1 MEIIIVPDVHGR
13 KFWKRGAEYIKTHPD
28 SKIIFLGDYLDPYT
42 HHEDITQD
50 QAYDNFIELIEFA
63 KEYQSQVVLL
73 WGNHDLFYVNYEY
86 ECCRHNYL
94 AYGNISAIFRE
105 NTHLF
110 KFAHKEG
117 DYLFTHAG
125 VTKDWLLQNQLE
137 VINEDNIVDYL
148 NNNPDTIWQV
158 GYSRGGDYVWGSP
171 VWACWHYDW
180 PLTSNPFHLT
190 QIFGHTRMETNK
202 YQSMKDQN
210 LYMLDCRECFYLDDS
225 GLKLLND
232 VCKE

>member
-13 KFWKRGAEYIKTHPD
+13 KFWKKGAEYIKTHPN

-42 HHEDITQD
+42 YHEDITQD

-63 KEYQSQVVLL
+63 KEYQNQVVLL
-73 WGNHDLFYVNYEY
+73 WGNHDLFYVNYKY

-105 NTHLF
+105 NIHLF
-110 KFAHKEG
+110 RFAYKEG
-117 DYLFTHAG
+117 NYLFTHAG

-137 VINEDNIVDYL
+137 IDENNIVDYL
-148 NNNPDTIWQV
+148 NSNPNTIWQV
-158 GYSRGGDYVWGSP
+158 GYSRGGDYLWGSAI
-171 VWACWHYDW
+171 WACWHYDW
-180 PLTSNPFHLT
+180 PLSSNPFHLT

-202 YQSMKDQN
+202 YQSIKDQN
-210 LYMLDCRECFYLDDS
+210 IYMLDCRECFYLDDS

>member
-13 KFWKRGAEYIKTHPD
+13 KFWKKGAEYIKTHPN

-42 HHEDITQD
+42 RHEDITQD

-63 KEYQSQVVLL
+63 KEYQNQVVLL
-73 WGNHDLFYVNYEY
+73 WGNHDLFYINYKH

-105 NTHLF
+105 NIYLF
-110 KFAHKEG
+110 RFAYKE
-117 DYLFTHAG
+117 DNYLFTHAG

-137 VINEDNIVDYL
+137 IDENNIVDYL
-148 NNNPDTIWQV
+148 NSNPDTIWQI
-158 GYSRGGDYVWGSP
+158 GYSRGGDYLWGSP
-171 VWACWHYDW
+171 IWACWHYDW
-180 PLTSNPFHLT
+180 PLSSNPFHLT

-202 YQSMKDQN
+202 YQSMKNQN
-210 LYMLDCRECFYLDDS
+210 IYMLDCRECFYLDDS

-232 VCKE
+232 VYKE